1 MLQLSVLLEKGV
13 LRTILLLPIQKYQ
26 RHLWNHPQETSGE
39 CLLASGVR
47 KPPEDL
53 LLTGPHTSED
63 IEDKPR
69 ESLEKDTVNEDIHE
83 EPKRFLRR
91 ILSMNLLIL

>member
-39 CLLASGVR
+39 CLLASGGR
-47 KPPEDL
+47 KPQEDL

-63 IEDKPR
+63 IEDESR
-69 ESLEKDTVNEDIHE
+69 ESLEILSMKTFMRS
-83 EPKRFLRR
+83 PKRFLRG

>member
-1 MLQLSVLLEKGV
+1 MENYFTPPHSKVSKTFVESSSS
-13 LRTILLLPIQKYQ
+13 
-26 RHLWNHPQETSGE
+26 TSGE
-39 CLLASGVR
+39 CLLASGGR

-63 IEDKPR
+63 IEDEPR

-91 ILSMNLLIL
+91 ILSMNLLIF